1 MESKEFKV
9 IIRVMKLRFLL
20 NKLGQTSVEYLLML
34 VVSIGL
40 GLTFFKKFEGYLLT
54 NPNSYMNIQM
64 EYYKALYDPAQ
75 GLKKYRL
82 PR

>member
-1 MESKEFKV
+1 
-9 IIRVMKLRFLL
+9 
-20 NKLGQTSVEYLLML
+20 ML

-54 NPNSYMNIQM
+54 NPNSYMNIQI
-64 EYYKALYDPAQ
+64 EYYKALYDPEQ

>member
-1 MESKEFKV
+1 MKLKEFLKQ
-9 IIRVMKLRFLL
+9 K
-20 NKLGQTSVEYLLML
+20 GQTSVEYLLML

-54 NPNSYMNIQM
+54 NPNSYMRIQM
-64 EYYKALYDPAQ
+64 DYYKALYDPAQ
-75 GLKKYRL
+75 GLKRYAL